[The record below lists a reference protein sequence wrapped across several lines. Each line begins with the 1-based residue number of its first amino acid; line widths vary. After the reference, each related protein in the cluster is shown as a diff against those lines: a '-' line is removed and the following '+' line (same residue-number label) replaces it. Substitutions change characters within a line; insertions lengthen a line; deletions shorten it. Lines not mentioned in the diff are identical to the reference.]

1 MHRHRNSLWSYSPS
15 GIAAAALLSILFSLV
30 CGLFFS
36 LFIYLFMDDLRLIPW
51 FAVLSCASG
60 SFTGGF
66 VLGKH
71 RRRKGLA
78 EGLLCGA
85 AVWLAFSAAGLL
97 WTGRLAGIKKLLLLA
112 VSGAAGGVSGVNSKR
127 PRSLRD

>member
-1 MHRHRNSLWSYSPS
+1 MNPIEVR
-15 GIAAAALLSILFSLV
+15 
-30 CGLFFS
+30 
-36 LFIYLFMDDLRLIPW
+36 DLRYSYNKYM
-51 FAVLSCASG
+51 VLDGVELKPNAANSASG